1 MHGTIFNKFYPG
13 LLSAICLLAILWLTL
28 APRPV
33 PVTAD
38 MFIPYADKVAHF
50 LMFGGLMFC
59 LVIDRDLWYQ
69 RRYEQTGRLP
79 RCRNMVLVLG
89 ALAVALTGA
98 LTEVLQ
104 DLMDAGRGGDT
115 FDFLADVAGTVV
127 AALVSPHLSVL
138 LLHRKS
144 R

>member
-1 MHGTIFNKFYPG
+1 MHGTIINRCYPG

-28 APRPV
+28 APKPV

-38 MFIPYADKVAHF
+38 MLIPYADKIAHF

-79 RCRNMVLVLG
+79 RYRNLVLVLG
-89 ALAVALTGA
+89 AVAVSVTGA
-98 LTEVLQ
+98 VTEVLQ
-104 DLMDAGRGGDT
+104 DVMDAGRGGDI
-115 FDFLADVAGTVV
+115 FDFLADVAGAAV

-138 LLHRKS
+138 LLHSKS